1 MPSDRI
7 KVVKFVTHF
16 AVGGTERQFV
26 YTTSGLDPSRFDI
39 RVACMARIGPFMKDI
54 QALNIPI
61 CEYPTRSFYSYQTVQ
76 QQLKFARDIRRDK
89 VHVVH
94 AYGYYPN
101 LFAVWPAALAT
112 KAVTIASVRD
122 LGVFSNRHK
131 LRTLSQAMACRLAD
145 CIIANSNAVREWL
158 VRQGLGRYNIQVIPN
173 GITIPPPRRSDE
185 STPIRSELN
194 IDARSPLIAVIGR
207 LVRTKGVEYF
217 LEAAASLTSRFP
229 SARFLIVGE
238 ANVEPHYRRELE
250 QRANTLNLEGRIV
263 FTGQRNDVPQIMRE
277 VDISVLPS
285 LTESFSNSL
294 LESMANGLPVV
305 ATNVGGTP
313 EIVMDGHTG
322 ILVPAGDS
330 AALSR
335 AIRQLLECPE
345 LAQRLGA
352 AAREKVAREYSIDCL
367 LRHTED
373 LYTRLL
379 EQRGIRMT
387 SLSLSEKTG

>member
-101 LFAVWPAALAT
+101 LFAVWPAALAS

-173 GITIPPPRRSDE
+173 GITMPPPRRSDE

-238 ANVEPHYRRELE
+238 ANVEPPYRRELE

-379 EQRGIRMT
+379 EQRGVRMT